1 MNFKIPFSGRGHAY
15 NSNEIDAAIEAMHS
29 PLSLT
34 QGVYKNKFEKKFTEY
49 ADSKYSYA
57 VNTATSALEL
67 TAQLCQFKDNDEV
80 IIPSHTYTSSAYPFI
95 KAGAKIVWADIEL
108 DTRVV
113 SCATIEPCITE
124 KTKAIVVPHLYGYGA
139 DMDEIMDMAKGNNI
153 IVIEDAAQSLGVR
166 INGRMTGTIADFG
179 VYSFHSHK
187 NMTTLGE
194 GGMITTNHQEY
205 AELIP
210 MLRHNGHCDFSF
222 KRENYWRPAMGNVDL
237 PVLNNRHIMP
247 SNYCMGE
254 VECAIGIEL
263 LDRIEELNQQ
273 KRDRA
278 IYFIDSLKDFDQL
291 AFHRVK
297 SDRHNYHLLVAMD
310 RSGKRDEF
318 IKKMAYEEG
327 IQCVVQYYP
336 LNRYD
341 LYDKL
346 GYGDANCP
354 NADTFFDNMISFP
367 FQHMLTDSEL
377 DQMIDSTKSV
387 LKTI

>member
-29 PLSLT
+29 PMSLT

>member
-29 PLSLT
+29 PMSLT

-49 ADSKYSYA
+49 AGSKYSYA

-139 DMDEIMDMAKGNNI
+139 DMDEIMDMATGNNI
-153 IVIEDAAQSLGVR
+153 IVIEDAAQSLGTR

-194 GGMITTNHQEY
+194 GGMITTNHQKY

-210 MLRHNGHCDFSF
+210 MLRHNGHCDFF
-222 KRENYWRPAMGNVDL
+222 QRK
-237 PVLNNRHIMP
+237 I
-247 SNYCMGE
+247 
-254 VECAIGIEL
+254 IG
-263 LDRIEELNQQ
+263 DPQW
-273 KRDRA
+273 
-278 IYFIDSLKDFDQL
+278 
-291 AFHRVK
+291 V
-297 SDRHNYHLLVAMD
+297 M
-310 RSGKRDEF
+310 
-318 IKKMAYEEG
+318 
-327 IQCVVQYYP
+327 
-336 LNRYD
+336 
-341 LYDKL
+341 
-346 GYGDANCP
+346 
-354 NADTFFDNMISFP
+354 
-367 FQHMLTDSEL
+367 
-377 DQMIDSTKSV
+377 
-387 LKTI
+387 

>member
-29 PLSLT
+29 PMSLT

-222 KRENYWRPAMGNVDL
+222 KRENYWQPAMGNVDL

-310 RSGKRDEF
+310 LSGKRDEF

>member
-1 MNFKIPFSGRGHAY
+1 
-15 NSNEIDAAIEAMHS
+15 
-29 PLSLT
+29 
-34 QGVYKNKFEKKFTEY
+34 
-49 ADSKYSYA
+49 
-57 VNTATSALEL
+57 
-67 TAQLCQFKDNDEV
+67 
-80 IIPSHTYTSSAYPFI
+80 
-95 KAGAKIVWADIEL
+95 
-108 DTRVV
+108 
-113 SCATIEPCITE
+113 
-124 KTKAIVVPHLYGYGA
+124 
-139 DMDEIMDMAKGNNI
+139 
-153 IVIEDAAQSLGVR
+153 
-166 INGRMTGTIADFG
+166 
-179 VYSFHSHK
+179 
-187 NMTTLGE
+187 MTTLGE
-194 GGMITTNHQEY
+194 GGMITTNHQKF

-237 PVLNNRHIMP
+237 PLLNNQHIMP

-291 AFHRVK
+291 AFHRVE

-318 IKKMAYEEG
+318 IKKMAYGEG

-346 GYGDANCP
+346 GYGDAECP

-377 DQMIDSTKSV
+377 DQIIDSTRSV

>member
-29 PLSLT
+29 PMSLT

-49 ADSKYSYA
+49 AGSKYSYA

-139 DMDEIMDMAKGNNI
+139 DMDEIMDMATGNNI
-153 IVIEDAAQSLGVR
+153 IVIEDAAQSLGTR

-194 GGMITTNHQEY
+194 GGMITTNHQKY

-387 LKTI
+387 LKII

>member
-29 PLSLT
+29 PMSLT

-67 TAQLCQFKDNDEV
+67 TAQLCQFNDNDEV

>member
-29 PLSLT
+29 PMSLT

-222 KRENYWRPAMGNVDL
+222 KRENYWQPAMGNVDL

>member
-1 MNFKIPFSGRGHAY
+1 M
-15 NSNEIDAAIEAMHS
+15 
-29 PLSLT
+29 
-34 QGVYKNKFEKKFTEY
+34 
-49 ADSKYSYA
+49 
-57 VNTATSALEL
+57 
-67 TAQLCQFKDNDEV
+67 
-80 IIPSHTYTSSAYPFI
+80 
-95 KAGAKIVWADIEL
+95 
-108 DTRVV
+108 
-113 SCATIEPCITE
+113 
-124 KTKAIVVPHLYGYGA
+124 PHLYGYGA
-139 DMDEIMDMAKGNNI
+139 DMDEIMDMATGNNI
-153 IVIEDAAQSLGVR
+153 IVIEDAAQSLGTR

-194 GGMITTNHQEY
+194 GGMITTNHQKY
-205 AELIP
+205 AELRP
-210 MLRHNGHCDFSF
+210 MFIHNGHGDYSF
-222 KRENYWRPAMGNVDL
+222 KRENYWRPAMGNVDF

-318 IKKMAYEEG
+318 IKKWLMKREFKMLCN
-327 IQCVVQYYP
+327 II
-336 LNRYD
+336 L
-341 LYDKL
+341 
-346 GYGDANCP
+346 
-354 NADTFFDNMISFP
+354 
-367 FQHMLTDSEL
+367 LTD
-377 DQMIDSTKSV
+377 MIYMTNWDMVMLIALMRILSLIT
-387 LKTI
+387 

>member
-15 NSNEIDAAIEAMHS
+15 KSNEIDAAIEAMHS
-29 PLSLT
+29 PMSLT

-49 ADSKYSYA
+49 SGSKYSYA

-67 TAQLCQFKDNDEV
+67 SAQLCQFKDNHEV

-113 SCATIEPCITE
+113 SCATIEPCIT
-124 KTKAIVVPHLYGYGA
+124 KNTKAIVVPHLYGYGA
-139 DMDEIMDMAKGNNI
+139 DMDEIMDMATRNNI

-194 GGMITTNHQEY
+194 GGMITTNHQKF

-237 PVLNNRHIMP
+237 PLLNNQHIMP

-291 AFHRVK
+291 AFHRVE

-318 IKKMAYEEG
+318 IKKMAYGEG

-346 GYGDANCP
+346 GYGDAECP

-377 DQMIDSTKSV
+377 DQIIDSTRSV